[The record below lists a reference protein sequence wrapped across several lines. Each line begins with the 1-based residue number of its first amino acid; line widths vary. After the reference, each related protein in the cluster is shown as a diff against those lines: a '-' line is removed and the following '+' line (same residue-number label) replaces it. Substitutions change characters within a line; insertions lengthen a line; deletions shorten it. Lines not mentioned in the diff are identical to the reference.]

1 MLNFKILFSNNPF
14 SLVLY
19 YYSQHIYIGILWLCN
34 RYHCHITSAFAF
46 QSPDNEAYSS
56 KKGSLVTR
64 YPDMMLRPSRQR
76 DSEKTIQVFDALMKI
91 LNKMYI
97 IGTIKI
103 TLVRIKIYFFLNPE
117 KPNDEFEQSLASLK
131 KLLMLPVS
139 PELHLPC
146 QVS

>member
-1 MLNFKILFSNNPF
+1 
-14 SLVLY
+14 
-19 YYSQHIYIGILWLCN
+19 
-34 RYHCHITSAFAF
+34 
-46 QSPDNEAYSS
+46 
-56 KKGSLVTR
+56 
-64 YPDMMLRPSRQR
+64 MMLRPSRQR

-103 TLVRIKIYFFLNPE
+103 TLVRIKIYFLKPE

-139 PELHLPC
+139 PRIALPC

>member
-1 MLNFKILFSNNPF
+1 
-14 SLVLY
+14 
-19 YYSQHIYIGILWLCN
+19 
-34 RYHCHITSAFAF
+34 
-46 QSPDNEAYSS
+46 
-56 KKGSLVTR
+56 
-64 YPDMMLRPSRQR
+64 MMLRPSRQR

>member
-1 MLNFKILFSNNPF
+1 MLNFKILFPNNPF
-14 SLVLY
+14 SWVLY
-19 YYSQHIYIGILWLCN
+19 YYSQHIYIGIPWWCN
-34 RYHCHITSAFAF
+34 RYHCNITSAFAF

-56 KKGSLVTR
+56 KKGSLITWR
-64 YPDMMLRPSRQR
+64 PDMMLRASGQR
-76 DSEKTIQVFDALMKI
+76 DPEKTIQVFDALMKI

-131 KLLMLPVS
+131 KLLMFPVS
-139 PELHLPC
+139 LKLHLPC